1 MLTLFAVPKAF
12 RGHIGVIQTNAIQS
26 WTLLRPP
33 CEVIL
38 FGDEEGTAETAAK
51 FGIQH
56 VPDVECNEYGTP
68 LVSSLFSSA
77 QKLGSHELM
86 CYINSDVILMSDF
99 LPAVQSIAERR
110 CLLAG
115 RRWDLDVNEPI
126 DFDSPDWEAG
136 VRDSLS
142 KTGRLHRATGHD
154 YFVYSRD
161 LYRDL
166 YGSMP
171 PFAAGR
177 PGYDNWIVFKARSLR
192 IPVVDATKV
201 VTAVHQNHDYSHH
214 PMGEE
219 GVWKGIEAKR
229 NRAMLGGKYCSFNLW
244 DATHILTPDGLKPAL
259 SIRHLYWRLQ
269 RLPETHP
276 HFTPVVIVIRGLRSL
291 VYGTG
296 GLRRKW
302 RLPGRRKKKLP

>member
-1 MLTLFAVPKAF
+1 MFGLPRPF
-12 RGHIGVIQTNAIQS
+12 RGHIGGIQTNAIQS
-26 WTLLRPP
+26 WTLLRPS

-38 FGDEEGTAETAAK
+38 FGDEDGTAEMATK

-56 VPDVECNEYGTP
+56 VPDVERNEYGTP
-68 LVSSLFSSA
+68 LVNSLFSAA
-77 QKLGSHELM
+77 QKLGNHELL
-86 CYINSDVILMSDF
+86 CYVNADIILMSDF

-110 CLLAG
+110 CLLVG

-126 DFDSPDWEAG
+126 NFDNPNWEAAL
-136 VRDSLS
+136 RDSLS
-142 KTGRLHRATGHD
+142 KTGRLHRATGLD
-154 YFVYSRD
+154 YFVYP
-161 LYRDL
+161 RDL
-166 YGSMP
+166 YGDMP
-171 PFAAGR
+171 PFAIGR
-177 PGYDNWIVFKARSLR
+177 TAWDNWIVFRTRSSGL
-192 IPVVDATKV
+192 PVIDASKS
-201 VTAVHQNHDYSHH
+201 VTVVHQNHDYSHH

-229 NRAMLGGKYCSFNLW
+229 NSELLGGIYCSFNLW

-291 VYGTG
+291 VYGTA